1 MKEIPNYTD
10 FMLPLL
16 VYLSDGQTHK
26 LGDVYDGLCAQLGI
40 SDDQRRFLLPSG
52 NQSVVENRIG
62 WAKTYLRKAGL
73 IDYPK
78 RGFMNITQRGTELFA
93 TKPTKIDNET
103 LARYAEFNEF
113 KAKPIQQAQS
123 QTETITANE
132 SERTPTETLEYVYSN
147 IRGELANELLRQIK
161 SLSPTFFERLVVDL
175 MIALGYGGSRK
186 EAGKATS
193 RSADGGI
200 DGIISEDRLG
210 LDVIYLQAKRWED
223 SVSRPELQKFAGA
236 LQGVRAKKG
245 VFITTSTFTQ
255 GAKEYVGNVE
265 SKIILI
271 DGETLA
277 NLMIDFNVGVSVKQR
292 YEIKHID
299 SDYFTEE

>member
-1 MKEIPNYTD
+1 VKELPNYTD

-16 VYLSDGQTHK
+16 TFVGDGETYK
-26 LGDVYDGLCAQLGI
+26 LGNVYDALCENMGI
-40 SDDQRRFLLPSG
+40 TDEQRRILLPSG
-52 NQSVVENRIG
+52 NQAVVENRIG

-78 RGFMNITQRGTELFA
+78 RGFMSITQRGEELLA
-93 TKPTKIDNET
+93 AKPKKIDNET
-103 LARYAEFNEF
+103 LARYDEFNQF
-113 KAKPIQQAQS
+113 KAKPHQPKEGVS
-123 QTETITANE
+123 ETN
-132 SERTPTETLEYVYSN
+132 SDQLERTPTETLEHVYSN
-147 IRGELANELLRQIK
+147 LRSELAAELLRQIK

-255 GAKEYVGNVE
+255 GAREYVGNVE

-277 NLMIDFNVGVSVKQR
+277 NLMIDFNVGVSVKTR

>member
-16 VYLSDGQTHK
+16 TYIADGETHK

-40 SDDQRRFLLPSG
+40 TDEQRRVLLPSA
-52 NQSVVENRIG
+52 NQAVVENRIG

-73 IDYPK
+73 IEYPK
-78 RGFMNITQRGTELFA
+78 RGFMTITQRGTELLA
-93 TKPTKIDNET
+93 TKPTNIDNEI

-113 KAKPIQQAQS
+113 KAKPVKQTQS
-123 QTETITANE
+123 GTESTVDD
-132 SERTPTETLEYVYSN
+132 SERTPTETLEYVYSDL
-147 IRGELANELLRQIK
+147 RSELAKELLRQIK

>member
-1 MKEIPNYTD
+1 MKSIPTYEQ

-16 VYLSDGQTHK
+16 RFLSDGEVKK
-26 LGDVYDGLCAQLGI
+26 LVDAYDHLSSHFNL
-40 SDDQRRFLLPSG
+40 SDEQRRVLLPSG

-62 WAKTYLRKAGL
+62 WAKTYLKKAQV

-78 RGFMNITQRGTELFA
+78 RGVMCITQRGLDLLA
-93 TKPTKIDNET
+93 TNPATLTQQTLTKYD
-103 LARYAEFNEF
+103 EF
-113 KAKPIQQAQS
+113 KQFKNKVNNSRGQKQETQQQELDS
-123 QTETITANE
+123 
-132 SERTPTETLEYVYSN
+132 TPTETLELAYSTL
-147 IRGELANELLRQIK
+147 RSDLAEDLLRQVK
-161 SLSPTFFERLVVDL
+161 SMSPTFFERLVVDL
-175 MIALGYGGSRK
+175 MIALGYGGSRR
-186 EAGKATS
+186 EAGQATS
-193 RSADGGI
+193 RSSDGGI

-245 VFITTSTFTQ
+245 VFITTSSFTQ
-255 GAKEYVGNVE
+255 GAREYVSNVE

-271 DGETLA
+271 DGQALA
-277 NLMIDFNVGVSVKQR
+277 DLMIDFNVGVSTKMKYEVKT
-292 YEIKHID
+292 ID

>member
-1 MKEIPNYTD
+1 MKSIPTYEQ

-16 VYLSDGQTHK
+16 RFLSDGEVKK
-26 LGDVYDGLCAQLGI
+26 LVDAYDHLSSHFNLN
-40 SDDQRRFLLPSG
+40 DEQRRVLLPSG

-62 WAKTYLRKAGL
+62 WAKTYLKKAQV

-78 RGFMNITQRGTELFA
+78 RGVMSITQRGLDLLA
-93 TKPTKIDNET
+93 TNPAALTQQTLTKYD
-103 LARYAEFNEF
+103 EF
-113 KAKPIQQAQS
+113 KQFKNKVNNSRGQKQETQQQ
-123 QTETITANE
+123 ELE
-132 SERTPTETLEYVYSN
+132 STPTETLELAYSTL
-147 IRGELANELLRQIK
+147 RSDLAEDLLRQVK
-161 SLSPTFFERLVVDL
+161 SMSPTFFERLVVDL
-175 MIALGYGGSRK
+175 MIALGYGGSRR
-186 EAGKATS
+186 EAGQATS
-193 RSADGGI
+193 RSSDGGI

-245 VFITTSTFTQ
+245 VFITTSSFTQ
-255 GAKEYVGNVE
+255 GAREYVSNVE

-271 DGETLA
+271 DGQALA
-277 NLMIDFNVGVSVKQR
+277 DLMIDFNVGVSTKMKYEVKT
-292 YEIKHID
+292 ID

>member
-1 MKEIPNYTD
+1 MKSIPTYEQ

-16 VYLSDGQTHK
+16 RFLSDGEVKK
-26 LGDVYDGLCAQLGI
+26 LADAYEHLSSHFNL
-40 SDDQRRFLLPSG
+40 SDEQRRVLLPSG

-62 WAKTYLRKAGL
+62 WAKTYLKKAQV

-78 RGFMNITQRGTELFA
+78 RGVMSITQRGLDLLA
-93 TKPTKIDNET
+93 TNPATLTQQTLTKYD
-103 LARYAEFNEF
+103 EF
-113 KAKPIQQAQS
+113 KQFKNKVNNSRGQKQEIQQQELDS
-123 QTETITANE
+123 
-132 SERTPTETLEYVYSN
+132 TPTETLELAYSTL
-147 IRGELANELLRQIK
+147 RSDLAEDLLRQVK
-161 SLSPTFFERLVVDL
+161 SMSPTFFERLVVDL
-175 MIALGYGGSRK
+175 MIALGYGGSRR
-186 EAGKATS
+186 EAGQATS
-193 RSADGGI
+193 RSSDGGI

-245 VFITTSTFTQ
+245 VFITTSSFTQ
-255 GAKEYVGNVE
+255 GAREYVSNVE

-271 DGETLA
+271 DGQALA
-277 NLMIDFNVGVSVKQR
+277 DLMIDFNVGVSTKMKYEVKT
-292 YEIKHID
+292 ID